1 MTEWWKNIDKW
12 DSEDYSYLYEREEDI
27 NEDIDDDFLEIT
39 DIDFSS
45 ITGDSTKERLK
56 KVAKKTST
64 SKIIPKATI
73 KKGKIKPKKSAIK
86 KKEITKINLPSD
98 KEILVQ
104 GIDKFILSTSDKS
117 DSIKNIGYYKGEK
130 LKELVLIFNNTSPN
144 DFVIELFNP
153 SQPLDYLYATS
164 LNLNNK
170 VAVAGDNKVSY
181 SDVLF
186 NLLGNPAII
195 PNAKFVCEGSRVDE
209 QESIALRFKN
219 KNIAGY
225 EKVMP
230 IQMSLNIDIDQQ
242 QRIILYWDIE
252 KTLGNVFCPDG
263 MDVIEYK
270 VLAGMRV
277 TFCFYYKQVSLKKF
291 FWKETRNK
299 GIL

>member
-1 MTEWWKNIDKW
+1 MKEWWDNI
-12 DSEDYSYLYEREEDI
+12 EDEDNDDYGYLFDRDEDI
-27 NEDIDDDFLEIT
+27 TDADELAELDID

-45 ITGDSTKERLK
+45 IEGNTRKERFK
-56 KVAKKTST
+56 TIRKKTT
-64 SKIIPKATI
+64 AQIV
-73 KKGKIKPKKSAIK
+73 PKKTITRKKRVVSKKPIK
-86 KKEITKINLPSD
+86 KKEITKINLPND
-98 KEILVQ
+98 REILVK

-130 LKELVLIFNNTSPN
+130 LKEMVLIFNNTSPN

-181 SDVLF
+181 SDLLF
-186 NLLGNPAII
+186 NLLANPTIV
-195 PNAKFVCEGSRVDE
+195 PNAKFVCEGARVDE

-219 KNIAGY
+219 KNVAGY
-225 EKVMP
+225 EKIMP
-230 IQMSLNIDIDQQ
+230 IQMSLNLDIDQQ
-242 QRIILYWDIE
+242 QRIILYWDVQ
-252 KTLGNVFCPDG
+252 KTLGHVFCPDG
-263 MDVIEYK
+263 MDVIEYRI
-270 VLAGMRV
+270 LAGMRV

>member
-1 MTEWWKNIDKW
+1 MKEWWDNIE
-12 DSEDYSYLYEREEDI
+12 DSDNEDYSYLFERDEDI
-27 NEDIDDDFLEIT
+27 TDADGFAELDID

-45 ITGDSTKERLK
+45 IEGNTRKERFK
-56 KVAKKTST
+56 TIRKKTT
-64 SKIIPKATI
+64 AQLIPKKPI
-73 KKGKIKPKKSAIK
+73 SQKKKIVSKKPLK
-86 KKEITKINLPSD
+86 KKEITKINLPND
-98 KEILVQ
+98 REILVK
-104 GIDKFILSTSDKS
+104 GVDKFILSTSDKS

-130 LKELVLIFNNTSPN
+130 LKEMILIFNNTSPN

-186 NLLGNPAII
+186 NLLANPTIV
-195 PNAKFVCEGSRVDE
+195 PNAKFVCEGPRVDE

-230 IQMSLNIDIDQQ
+230 IQMSLNLDIDQQ
-242 QRIILYWDIE
+242 QRIILYWDIQ
-252 KTLGNVFCPDG
+252 KTLGHVYCPDG
-263 MDVIEYK
+263 MDIIEYRI
-270 VLAGMRV
+270 LAGMRV

-291 FWKETRNK
+291 FWQETRNK